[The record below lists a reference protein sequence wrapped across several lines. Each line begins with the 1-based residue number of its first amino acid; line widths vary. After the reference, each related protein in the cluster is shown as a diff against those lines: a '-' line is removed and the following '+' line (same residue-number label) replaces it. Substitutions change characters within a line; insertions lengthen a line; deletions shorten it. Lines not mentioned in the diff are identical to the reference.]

1 MKRKWVEGG
10 PSGGPSNPVGKFFI
24 NPTDPR
30 TVEELKA
37 IHTQE
42 AEAVYKRSNNQAH
55 SELERIGFDSTTAW
69 NIVEALWRDLAKTIT
84 ASIPIE
90 FCEMKRVHLEN
101 LSNLRSFSSGILVE
115 WQSLENVVVNQCPNF
130 WKFGLEMIKKSQ
142 LKSIFIQGNEG
153 HIIDIDNNMVAYLFE
168 FLDDKFSTIIEY
180 NVFDDEEL
188 YKTIRNLQSS
198 HFINL
203 RILWTKNCHESL
215 REFLSILLERSHKI
229 EVINIENCKST
240 RFYLLDTMDE
250 DVDGKFFRAKGT
262 KINKSTF
269 HEMLHQLKELIIEAC
284 EVLSTIFKSH
294 DNRPRTKLP
303 LLSKVKFKSLPNLRQ
318 ICSCHLEFPSL
329 KSLMIEECPILTK
342 FTTGF
347 ADPHETLTTDG
358 KSFYE
363 LNEIV
368 FDNYDNLVCVISSKT
383 LEELRI
389 LEKLFVS
396 RCKELKILFNIHEEI
411 SSSTRVLEQLY
422 VLTLI
427 DLPKLSRIVNKEISR
442 FYQNL
447 KILHVKQCKSLDL
460 LQVPQKLTNLEIS
473 DCERCWI
480 KLLSLKKK
488 RERKRNSFH
497 ELKDV
502 SLENLSKLSIVFPS
516 ISEFPSLQTLKITNC
531 STMRSFVEDSKAL
544 KESSATTYFFPSS
557 LLVKKLKEL
566 HIINVDVEKLW
577 DYNYPSESFCELE
590 NLSLI
595 NNNKILSVISSG
607 VIMRFKNLR
616 KLTLDKC
623 ESLTEVFDLEDDN
636 LHHKVHE
643 ILPQLQILAL
653 INLIKLKYVWKK
665 EPQVSFFQN
674 LVSLYVVHCGNLQCL
689 FSLSSIKNLE
699 KLKILRLCKCD
710 KIEEIISSDIS
721 EDEKVPII
729 FPELE
734 CVRI

>member
-1 MKRKWVEGG
+1 
-10 PSGGPSNPVGKFFI
+10 
-24 NPTDPR
+24 
-30 TVEELKA
+30 
-37 IHTQE
+37 
-42 AEAVYKRSNNQAH
+42 
-55 SELERIGFDSTTAW
+55 
-69 NIVEALWRDLAKTIT
+69 
-84 ASIPIE
+84 
-90 FCEMKRVHLEN
+90 
-101 LSNLRSFSSGILVE
+101 
-115 WQSLENVVVNQCPNF
+115 
-130 WKFGLEMIKKSQ
+130 
-142 LKSIFIQGNEG
+142 
-153 HIIDIDNNMVAYLFE
+153 
-168 FLDDKFSTIIEY
+168 
-180 NVFDDEEL
+180 
-188 YKTIRNLQSS
+188 
-198 HFINL
+198 
-203 RILWTKNCHESL
+203 
-215 REFLSILLERSHKI
+215 
-229 EVINIENCKST
+229 
-240 RFYLLDTMDE
+240 
-250 DVDGKFFRAKGT
+250 
-262 KINKSTF
+262 
-269 HEMLHQLKELIIEAC
+269 
-284 EVLSTIFKSH
+284 
-294 DNRPRTKLP
+294 
-303 LLSKVKFKSLPNLRQ
+303 
-318 ICSCHLEFPSL
+318 
-329 KSLMIEECPILTK
+329 MIEECPILTK

-557 LLVKKLKEL
+557 VSFNDKPFLKCVLHEITCFPLLV
-566 HIINVDVEKLW
+566 I
-577 DYNYPSESFCELE
+577 
-590 NLSLI
+590 
-595 NNNKILSVISSG
+595 
-607 VIMRFKNLR
+607 
-616 KLTLDKC
+616 
-623 ESLTEVFDLEDDN
+623 
-636 LHHKVHE
+636 
-643 ILPQLQILAL
+643 
-653 INLIKLKYVWKK
+653 
-665 EPQVSFFQN
+665 
-674 LVSLYVVHCGNLQCL
+674 
-689 FSLSSIKNLE
+689 
-699 KLKILRLCKCD
+699 
-710 KIEEIISSDIS
+710 
-721 EDEKVPII
+721 
-729 FPELE
+729 
-734 CVRI
+734 